1 MICPVCGEPNFPGE
15 DHCVCCVFDLASVD
29 LPFSN
34 NQVEGSLIADPVSV
48 LEPRRPVTV
57 LASAPLSEAIGA
69 MIAEQVGAVLVVN
82 QTGKLIGILTERDFL
97 TRVAG
102 SPGYTVLPVRQFMTR
117 DPEAVTPTDPL
128 AFALAKMDLGGF
140 RHLPV
145 TDNGRPVGVISVR
158 DILRHV
164 MRVCNDG

>member
-1 MICPVCGEPNFPGE
+1 MLCPVCGEPNYPGE
-15 DHCVCCVFDLASVD
+15 DHCVFCVFDLASVD

-48 LEPRRPVTV
+48 LDPRRPVTV
-57 LASAPLSEAIGA
+57 LASAPLKDAIAA
-69 MIAEQVGAVLVVN
+69 MLAERVGAVLVVGG
-82 QTGKLIGILTERDFL
+82 TGRLVGILTERDFL

-117 DPEAVTPTDPL
+117 DPESVTPTDPL
-128 AFALAKMDLGGF
+128 AFALAKMDLGGY

-145 TDNGRPVGVISVR
+145 TDSGRPVGVISVR

-164 MRVCNDG
+164 MRITDER

>member
-15 DHCVCCVFDLASVD
+15 DHCVFCLFDLASVD

-34 NQVEGSLIADPVSV
+34 DQLENSLIADPVSV
-48 LEPRRPVTV
+48 LSPRPPVTV
-57 LASAPLSEAIGA
+57 PTDASLGDAIRL
-69 MIAEQVGAVLVVN
+69 MDAERVGAVLVV
-82 QTGKLIGILTERDFL
+82 GPGGGLVGILTERDFL

-102 SPGYTVLPVRQFMTR
+102 GNGYDEFAVRQFMTR

-128 AFALAKMDLGGF
+128 AFALAKMDLGGY

-145 TDNGRPVGVISVR
+145 TQHGRPVGVISIR

-164 MRVCNDG
+164 MRLSHDG

>member
-1 MICPVCGEPNFPGE
+1 MLCPVCGEPNYPGE
-15 DHCVCCVFDLASVD
+15 DLCVFCQFDLASMD

-48 LEPRRPVTV
+48 LDPRPPVTV
-57 LASAPLSEAIGA
+57 LATAPLSDAMAA
-69 MIAEQVGAVLVVN
+69 MIAERVGAVLVVGP
-82 QTGKLIGILTERDFL
+82 TGQLVGILTERDFL

-102 SPGYTVLPVRQFMTR
+102 SPGYTALPVRQFMTR
-117 DPEAVTPTDPL
+117 DPEAVTPADPL
-128 AFALAKMDLGGF
+128 AFALAKMDLGGY

-145 TDNGRPVGVISVR
+145 TDNGRPIGVISVR

-164 MRVCNDG
+164 MRVCNDA

>member
-15 DHCVCCVFDLASVD
+15 DQCVFCLFDLASVD

-34 NQVEGSLIADPVSV
+34 DQLENSLIADPVSV
-48 LEPRRPVTV
+48 LGPRPPVTV
-57 LASAPLSEAIGA
+57 PADATLGDAVRL
-69 MIAEQVGAVLVVN
+69 MDAERVGAVLVV
-82 QTGKLIGILTERDFL
+82 GEGGGLVGILTERDFL

-102 SPGYTVLPVRQFMTR
+102 GAGYAGLPVRQFMTR

-128 AFALAKMDLGGF
+128 AFALAKMDLGGY

-145 TDNGRPVGVISVR
+145 TEHGRPVGVISVR
-158 DILRHV
+158 DVLRHV
-164 MRVCNDG
+164 MKLCHDG

>member
-1 MICPVCGEPNFPGE
+1 MLCPVCGEPNYPGE
-15 DHCVCCVFDLASVD
+15 DLCVFCVFDLASVD

-48 LEPRRPVTV
+48 LDPRRPVTV
-57 LASAPLSEAIGA
+57 SASSPLGDAMAA
-69 MIAEQVGAVLVVN
+69 MIAERVGAVLVVN
-82 QTGKLIGILTERDFL
+82 SAGKLVGILTERDFL

-102 SPGYTVLPVRQFMTR
+102 SPGYSVLPVRQFMTR
-117 DPEAVTPTDPL
+117 DPEAVSPSDPL
-128 AFALAKMDLGGF
+128 AYALAKMDLGGF

-145 TDNGRPVGVISVR
+145 TVNGCPVGVVSVR